1 MSFLNSLQN
10 GNSPEIKILRNIN
23 TDSYPWCNSAVMFE
37 VKNGKSA
44 LKHIYSDDDSYYCWK
59 SHLTLNGLPILQS
72 DETYCST
79 CSATLA
85 AGYGIENIDC
95 AELDEVRNNIN
106 SDFRD
111 IETSF
116 EILKPLLGL
125 LEDGVYLLAD
135 VPHYPTN
142 GEGKFFYDISN
153 EPTSYKAACMDYYN
167 RDLLT
172 PVSSFPAYL
181 YPTQS
186 DKCINKERVEYY
198 VELLRNS
205 KNPPRAIAYH
215 KAGFISALLDGH
227 HKAVAAA
234 VLGIPINCL
243 TIIKGFNCS
252 HTSYVDPK
260 GTFEELY
267 FSAIVI
273 PNDIGYYSKTD
284 KNNSRADLDFE
295 KYRLIRSIPLG
306 FTPKTEEYP
315 TVEELTGIYAAN
327 LENTE
332 ITDELIDGR
341 FSKRDKE
348 SMIYLKYVLIHLR
361 FTDKPRAYRLAR
373 RIVSDGSYGLPV
385 KEAFK
390 VLLKD
395 RSEETENLFIDYIVN
410 HSPGD
415 ECWDIANSYWDQ
427 LK

>member
-1 MSFLNSLQN
+1 MSFLDSLLK
-10 GNSPEIKILRNIN
+10 GKSPEIKILQTIN
-23 TDSYPWCNSAVMFE
+23 TESYPWCNCAIMFE

-44 LKHIYSDDDSYYCWK
+44 LKHICSDIDRDYCWK

-72 DETYCST
+72 DEPYCPT
-79 CSATLA
+79 CSAVLA
-85 AGYGIENIDC
+85 AGYGIENINC
-95 AELDEVRNNIN
+95 AELDEVRKNIN

-135 VPHYPTN
+135 VPHYSTN
-142 GEGKFFYDISN
+142 GDGKFFYDISN
-153 EPTSYKAACMDYYN
+153 EPTSYKAACMDYYFSE
-167 RDLLT
+167 LLT

-198 VELLRNS
+198 VDLLKNS

-215 KAGFISALLDGH
+215 EVGFISALLDGH
-227 HKAVAAA
+227 HKAIAAA
-234 VLGIPINCL
+234 ALGLPINCL

-252 HTSYVDPK
+252 HISPN
-260 GTFEELY
+260 GTVEKLH

-273 PNDIGYYSKTD
+273 PNDIGYYHKTD
-284 KNNSRADLDFE
+284 KKNSRVDIDFE
-295 KYRLIRSIPLG
+295 KYNLIHNVPLD

-315 TVEELTGIYAAN
+315 TVEELTNIYAAH

-332 ITDELIDGR
+332 ITDELIDGW
-341 FSKRDKE
+341 FSKRDEK
-348 SMIYLKYVLIHLR
+348 SMLYLKYVLIHLR
-361 FTDKPRAYRLAR
+361 FTDKPRAYQLAK
-373 RIVSDGSYGLPV
+373 RIVSDGSYGLP
-385 KEAFK
+385 KEVFK

-395 RSEETENLFIDYIVN
+395 KSEETENLFIDYIVN

-415 ECWDIANSYWDQ
+415 ECWDIANSYWE
-427 LK
+427 

>member
-1 MSFLNSLQN
+1 
-10 GNSPEIKILRNIN
+10 
-23 TDSYPWCNSAVMFE
+23 MFE

-44 LKHIYSDDDSYYCWK
+44 LKQICSDIDRDYCWK
-59 SHLTLNGLPILQS
+59 LHLTLNGLPILQS

-85 AGYGIENIDC
+85 AGYGIENINC
-95 AELDEVRNNIN
+95 MELDKVRNNIN
-106 SDFRD
+106 SEFTD

-153 EPTSYKAACMDYYN
+153 EPTEFAAACRDYY
-167 RDLLT
+167 DPELLT
-172 PVSSFPAYL
+172 AVSSFPAYL

-198 VELLRNS
+198 VELLKNS

-215 KAGFISALLDGH
+215 EVGFISALLDGH

-234 VLGIPINCL
+234 ELGITINCL
-243 TIIKGFNCS
+243 TIIEGFNCS
-252 HTSYVDPK
+252 HTSYIDPK
-260 GTFEELY
+260 GTVEQLY

-273 PNDIGYYSKTD
+273 PNEIKYYPKTD
-284 KNNSRADLDFE
+284 KKNSLVDIDFE
-295 KYRLIRSIPLG
+295 KYHLIHNVPLG

-315 TVEELTGIYAAN
+315 TVKDLTNIYAAD

-332 ITDELIDGR
+332 ITDELIDGW
-341 FSKRDKE
+341 FSKKDER
-348 SMIYLKYVLIHLR
+348 SMLYLKYVLIHFS
-361 FTDKPRAYRLAR
+361 FTDKPRAYQLAAK
-373 RIVSDGSYGLPV
+373 IIKDGSYGLPI

-395 RSEETENLFIDYIVN
+395 KSEETENLFIDYIVY

-415 ECWDIANSYWDQ
+415 NCWDIANSYWD
-427 LK
+427 

>member
-1 MSFLNSLQN
+1 MSFLDSLLN
-10 GNSPEIKILRNIN
+10 GNSPKIKILQTIN
-23 TDSYPWCNSAVMFE
+23 TESYPWCNSAVMFE

-44 LKHIYSDDDSYYCWK
+44 LKHIYSDFDKYDCCK
-59 SHLTLNGLPILQS
+59 SHMTLKGLPILQA
-72 DETYCST
+72 DEPYCPT

-85 AGYGIENIDC
+85 AGYSIENINC

-106 SDFRD
+106 SDYSD

-142 GEGKFFYDISN
+142 GEGKFFYDIPN
-153 EPTSYKAACMDYYN
+153 EPTKFAAACMDYY
-167 RDLLT
+167 DPELLT
-172 PVSSFPAYL
+172 AVSSFPAYL

-186 DKCINKERVEYY
+186 DECINKERVEYY
-198 VELLRNS
+198 VELLKNS

-215 KAGFISALLDGH
+215 EVGFISALLDGH

-252 HTSYVDPK
+252 HISPN
-260 GTFEELY
+260 GTVEQLY

-273 PNDIGYYSKTD
+273 PNEIEYHPKTNEKNSWVDI
-284 KNNSRADLDFE
+284 NFE
-295 KYRLIRSIPLG
+295 KYNLIHSVPLG

-315 TVEELTGIYAAN
+315 TVEEFTHIYAAD

-332 ITDELIDGR
+332 ITDELIDGW
-341 FSKRDKE
+341 FSKRDEE
-348 SMIYLKYVLIHLR
+348 SMLYLKYVLIHLS
-361 FTDKPRAYRLAR
+361 FTDKPRAYQLAKK
-373 RIVSDGSYGLPV
+373 IISNNSYGSPFV
-385 KEAFK
+385 EAYK

-395 RSEETENLFIDYIVN
+395 KSEETENLFIDYIVN

-415 ECWDIANSYWDQ
+415 ECWDIVNSYWD
-427 LK
+427 